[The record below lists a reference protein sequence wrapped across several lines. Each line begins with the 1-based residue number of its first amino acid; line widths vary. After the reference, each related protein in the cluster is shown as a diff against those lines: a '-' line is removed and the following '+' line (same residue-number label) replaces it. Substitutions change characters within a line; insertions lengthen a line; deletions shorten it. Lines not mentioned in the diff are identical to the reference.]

1 MRPSYDRV
9 GTASGPNMYCERG
22 RVKGVWKGGRK
33 VGNYGNRKVNRGKY
47 HRFYKIIIERMTRD
61 KTIFRQH

>member
-9 GTASGPNMYCERG
+9 GTASGPNMYFERG

-33 VGNYGNRKVNRGKY
+33 VGNYG
-47 HRFYKIIIERMTRD
+47 
-61 KTIFRQH
+61 KTKS